1 MKHIPLTSVGSR
13 VSDKSTVGGGREGRE
28 RGVRGNGIDPC
39 EWVWECE
46 VCRFQSWIQTKEG
59 EGAGETGEGKGA
71 ELMCRK

>member
-13 VSDKSTVGGGREGRE
+13 VSDKSTVGGGRE

-59 EGAGETGEGKGA
+59 EGAVEGEGRGPS
-71 ELMCRK
+71 

>member
-1 MKHIPLTSVGSR
+1 M
-13 VSDKSTVGGGREGRE
+13 GRE
-28 RGVRGNGIDPC
+28 RGVRGNGIDPS